1 MLKKTKIVFGPS
13 FPNLIPTK
21 KKWNPLN
28 FPKKKK
34 NYEKKNIE
42 IERKKNFFNF
52 WLQSCLFKSHYT
64 YCVLLL
70 YYYWLLWFIFNI
82 NDGDTLFLIITLK
95 SVKSKWKKKM
105 KRKIVKTLLIIITTF
120 LHRKPNT
127 KKEWNPA
134 WWLHDNFIGYYC
146 LVIRKKRIVTTEKK
160 PN

>member
-95 SVKSKWKKKM
+95 SVKSKWKKNETKNRENVINNYYNIPSSKTKYQKRM
-105 KRKIVKTLLIIITTF
+105 KSSMMIT
-120 LHRKPNT
+120 R
-127 KKEWNPA
+127 
-134 WWLHDNFIGYYC
+134 
-146 LVIRKKRIVTTEKK
+146 
-160 PN
+160 

>member
-95 SVKSKWKKKM
+95 SVKSKWKKKWNEKSW
-105 KRKIVKTLLIIITTF
+105 KR
-120 LHRKPNT
+120 
-127 KKEWNPA
+127 
-134 WWLHDNFIGYYC
+134 Y
-146 LVIRKKRIVTTEKK
+146 
-160 PN
+160 

>member
-95 SVKSKWKKKM
+95 SVKSKWKETKNRENVINNYYNIPSSKTKYQKRM
-105 KRKIVKTLLIIITTF
+105 KSSMMIT
-120 LHRKPNT
+120 R
-127 KKEWNPA
+127 
-134 WWLHDNFIGYYC
+134 
-146 LVIRKKRIVTTEKK
+146 
-160 PN
+160 

>member
-1 MLKKTKIVFGPS
+1 MLKKTTIVFGPS
-13 FPNLIPTK
+13 FPILIPTK

-42 IERKKNFFNF
+42 IERKKTFSIFGCNHVY
-52 WLQSCLFKSHYT
+52 SSHTT

-95 SVKSKWKKKM
+95 SVKSKWKNETKNREHVINNNYYNIPSSKTKYQKRM
-105 KRKIVKTLLIIITTF
+105 KSSMMIT
-120 LHRKPNT
+120 R
-127 KKEWNPA
+127 
-134 WWLHDNFIGYYC
+134 
-146 LVIRKKRIVTTEKK
+146 
-160 PN
+160 

>member
-34 NYEKKNIE
+34 YYEKKNIE

-95 SVKSKWKKKM
+95 SVKSKWKNETKNREHVINNNYYNIPSSKTKYQKRM
-105 KRKIVKTLLIIITTF
+105 KSSMMIT
-120 LHRKPNT
+120 R
-127 KKEWNPA
+127 
-134 WWLHDNFIGYYC
+134 
-146 LVIRKKRIVTTEKK
+146 
-160 PN
+160 

>member
-95 SVKSKWKKKM
+95 SVKSKWKKKNETKNRENVINNYYNIPSSKTKYQKRM
-105 KRKIVKTLLIIITTF
+105 KSSMMIT
-120 LHRKPNT
+120 R
-127 KKEWNPA
+127 
-134 WWLHDNFIGYYC
+134 
-146 LVIRKKRIVTTEKK
+146 
-160 PN
+160 